1 MINPKKLAI
10 IVCFAV
16 FLVVTVHHFMVCG
29 RLFDLGDMLHHEFFS
44 FILLAFG
51 VGLASSCAL
60 EDN

>member
-1 MINPKKLAI
+1 MDTKKIAI

-16 FLVVTVHHFMVCG
+16 FLAVTVHHYLICG
-29 RLFDLGDMLHHEFFS
+29 RLFDLADMLHHEFFS
-44 FILLAFG
+44 FIFLSFG